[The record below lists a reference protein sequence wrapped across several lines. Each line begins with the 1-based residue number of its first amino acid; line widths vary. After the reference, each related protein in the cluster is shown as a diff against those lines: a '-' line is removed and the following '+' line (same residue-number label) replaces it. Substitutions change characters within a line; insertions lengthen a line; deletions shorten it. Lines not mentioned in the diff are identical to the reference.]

1 MEDQLEA
8 YSELKSLMAK
18 KDEQY
23 ALEVNRV
30 NKELNE
36 KLKDERK
43 LSEQLDIHQENF
55 QALRNELSEV

>member
-8 YSELKSLMAK
+8 YSELKSLMAE

-23 ALEVNRV
+23 TLEVNRV